1 MPPVRSP
8 IAWSASA
15 ASEALRWCLGLLP
28 LLACVSPAVAA
39 DPIVDTRFVLTDSA
53 VTHAPADGKAVIC
66 LLREQYVRNRPLSP
80 EMIYLDDA
88 PASLLPQQSWF
99 EVQVDPGLHRLCGLV
114 GDPAFVLRC
123 RPDRTYL
130 LRLREVIDSQDQ
142 RSEKWLFDD
151 ASTASALILKGRL
164 LHVAMTEAGLRHLR
178 KKMRSVCPDD
188 PADAARRPFAVLPDS
203 FDHVLLERP
212 LDQVNLEKDFSQLFG
227 QVSFDTAGIHYRLR
241 VRVRAS
247 LDSWRLVAD
256 SLDIPA
262 DRIVGVSFGGT
273 RFTGINPWVDVL
285 HRTDSGV
292 TIASFA
298 DTREARGESTYNGI
312 FEAVEELRAMR
323 RPGEADAR

>member
-1 MPPVRSP
+1 
-8 IAWSASA
+8 
-15 ASEALRWCLGLLP
+15 
-28 LLACVSPAVAA
+28 
-39 DPIVDTRFVLTDSA
+39 
-53 VTHAPADGKAVIC
+53 
-66 LLREQYVRNRPLSP
+66 
-80 EMIYLDDA
+80 
-88 PASLLPQQSWF
+88 
-99 EVQVDPGLHRLCGLV
+99 
-114 GDPAFVLRC
+114 
-123 RPDRTYL
+123 
-130 LRLREVIDSQDQ
+130 
-142 RSEKWLFDD
+142 
-151 ASTASALILKGRL
+151 
-164 LHVAMTEAGLRHLR
+164 MTEAGLRHLR

-298 DTREARGESTYNGI
+298 DTRE
-312 FEAVEELRAMR
+312 
-323 RPGEADAR
+323 RPGGWESNSPPASTIRCSSARRRTSGPSACRIPPGGAATAVIRFARAIRRATPT